1 MADLAESLAKYEF
14 YHIIDLGNGLR
25 TKGYPSLVPVQAPVL
40 DAIGSIEMAG
50 KSVLDIGCRDGLFCF
65 EAERRGASRILGIDN
80 NLSPGAVEVL
90 IPHFGSK
97 VQMREVNLYDFASD
111 ERFDVV
117 IFAGV
122 LYHLRFPAFGLKR
135 IADAMAP
142 GGTLIIETGMLL
154 SFLQHPFIFT
164 PAPEESPYDP
174 TSVTFFNERALIS
187 TLESLGLSK
196 IKCRSVLSPSM
207 DRYEDMEAFR
217 ASKEFAAA
225 GPEQILI
232 GRATYVCQRAQE
244 KADLNSY
251 WYGVHNLN
259 TDPGAADEFL
269 KSYGQ
274 ELKFKPASQD

>member
-1 MADLAESLAKYEF
+1 MSDLAEALAKYEF
-14 YHIIDLGNGLR
+14 YHIIDLGNGLK
-25 TKGYPSLVPVQAPVL
+25 TNGYPSLIPVQAPVI
-40 DAIGSIEMAG
+40 DAIGSINMAG
-50 KSVLDIGCRDGLFCF
+50 KTVLDIGCRDGLFCF
-65 EAERRGASRILGIDN
+65 EAERRGASRIVGIDN

-90 IPHFGSK
+90 IPHFNSK
-97 VQMREVNLYDFASD
+97 VQMREANLYDFASD

-122 LYHLRFPAFGLKR
+122 LYHLRFPVLGLKR

-154 SFLQHPFIFT
+154 SFLKHPFIFT

-187 TLESLGLSK
+187 TLESLGISNV
-196 IKCRSVLSPSM
+196 KCRSVLSPAM
-207 DRYEDMEAFR
+207 DHYEDMEAFR
-217 ASKEFAAA
+217 ASKEFSSAA
-225 GPEQILI
+225 PEQILI

-259 TDPGAADEFL
+259 TDSAAADQFL
-269 KSYGQ
+269 KSFGQ
-274 ELKFKPASQD
+274 ELKFKHGSQD

>member
-1 MADLAESLAKYEF
+1 MTDLSEALAKYEF
-14 YHIIDLGNGLR
+14 YHVIDLGNGLK
-25 TKGYPSLVPVQAPVL
+25 TKGYPSLIPVQAPVL
-40 DAIGSIEMAG
+40 DAIGSMDIEG
-50 KSVLDIGCRDGLFCF
+50 KSVLDVGCRDGLFCF
-65 EAERRGASRILGIDN
+65 EAERRGASRIVGIDN

-97 VQMREVNLYDFASD
+97 VRMKEVNLYDFASD

-122 LYHLRFPAFGLKR
+122 LYHLRFPVLGLKR

-154 SFLQHPFIFT
+154 SFLKHPFIFT
-164 PAPEESPYDP
+164 PPPEESPYDP
-174 TSVTFFNERALIS
+174 TSVTFFNERALIA

-196 IKCRSVLSPSM
+196 VKCRSVLAPSM
-207 DRYEDMEAFR
+207 DRYEDMEAFK
-217 ASKEFAAA
+217 ASKEFADA

-232 GRATYVCQRAQE
+232 GRATYVCQRTEE

-251 WYGVHNLN
+251 WYGVHKLN
-259 TDPGAADEFL
+259 TDLGAADEFL